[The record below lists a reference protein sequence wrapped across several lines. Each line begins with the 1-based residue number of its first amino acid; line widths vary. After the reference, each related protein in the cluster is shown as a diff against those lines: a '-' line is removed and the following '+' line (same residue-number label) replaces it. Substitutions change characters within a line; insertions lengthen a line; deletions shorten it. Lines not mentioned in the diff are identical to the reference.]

1 MLMGF
6 HRSNRIAEEIKR
18 DIANLLRDELKDP
31 RIGFVTLTSVEVS
44 NDLRHA
50 KVFVSTME
58 AAEER
63 EKTLQ
68 ALNKAQGFIRNELGK
83 RLRLRYTPEI
93 VFVFDESI
101 EHGAKILKLL
111 NQVQD
116 NTPHSERN
124 QEND

>member
-1 MLMGF
+1 MGF
-6 HRSNRIAEEIKR
+6 HRANRIAEEIKR
-18 DIANLLRDELKDP
+18 EVAYLLRGELKDP

-50 KVFVSTME
+50 KIFVSTM
-58 AAEER
+58 APAEER
-63 EKTLQ
+63 EKALL
-68 ALNKAQGFIRNELGK
+68 ALNNAQGFIRNELGK

-93 VFVFDESI
+93 SFIFDESI

-116 NTPHSERN
+116 SQAGERTGDN
-124 QEND
+124 E